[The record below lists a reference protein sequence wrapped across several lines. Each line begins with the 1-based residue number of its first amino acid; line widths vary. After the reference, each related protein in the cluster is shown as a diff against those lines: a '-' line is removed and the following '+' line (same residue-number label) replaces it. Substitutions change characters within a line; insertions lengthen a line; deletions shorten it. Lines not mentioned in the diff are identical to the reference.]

1 MKISFSVSAFAD
13 LQDIIRYYNE
23 QDASNIGI
31 KFVKEII
38 DHVQVLSDHPD
49 LGRIVPEFE
58 QEHIREIIH
67 KPYRIVYQR
76 DVRSINII
84 RIWRS
89 ERLLILPEKA

>member
-23 QDASNIGI
+23 QDASNIGGG
-31 KFVKEII
+31 FVKEII

-76 DVRSINII
+76 GVRSITII

-89 ERLLILPEKA
+89 ERLLMLPEET